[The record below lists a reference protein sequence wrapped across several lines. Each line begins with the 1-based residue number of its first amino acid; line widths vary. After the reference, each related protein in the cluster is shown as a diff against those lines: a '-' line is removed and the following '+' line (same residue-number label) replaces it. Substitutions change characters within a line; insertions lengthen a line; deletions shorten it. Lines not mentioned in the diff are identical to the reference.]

1 MFVTVMLASLLVLVL
16 GADPQ
21 PAAAQRVTA
30 DQLATTPSAVDGFQL
45 LRLGQIAEAEAEFRS
60 VLRDHPRDV
69 DARIGLGIALTRRG
83 AWRAALEILRATER
97 DAGNNADLFAA
108 LARAYRR
115 AGDDRRALEYFTRAK
130 ALAPGDPDIVAGYE
144 AVAFVYGHSMVVE
157 GFGNGGPPGVAT
169 GSGTFTADVRAQP
182 RLHLQAIGRTQSRG
196 GGDTLA
202 GGGIR

>member
-16 GADPQ
+16 GADPL
-21 PAAAQRVTA
+21 PAAAQARA
-30 DQLATTPSAVDGFQL
+30 DQLAVTPSAVDGFQL
-45 LRLGQIAEAEAEFRS
+45 LRLGRITEAEAEFRS

-69 DARIGLGIALTRRG
+69 DARVGLGIALTRRG
-83 AWRAALEILRATER
+83 AWRAALEILRATEP

-144 AVAFVYGHSMVVE
+144 
-157 GFGNGGPPGVAT
+157 
-169 GSGTFTADVRAQP
+169 
-182 RLHLQAIGRTQSRG
+182 
-196 GGDTLA
+196 
-202 GGGIR
+202 

>member
-45 LRLGQIAEAEAEFRS
+45 LRLGRIAEAEAEFRS

-83 AWRAALEILRATER
+83 SWRAALEILRATER
-97 DAGNNADLFAA
+97 DAGHN
-108 LARAYRR
+108 ARAR
-115 AGDDRRALEYFTRAK
+115 AAHRAAEIRARGEDS
-130 ALAPGDPDIVAGYE
+130 AP
-144 AVAFVYGHSMVVE
+144 
-157 GFGNGGPPGVAT
+157 
-169 GSGTFTADVRAQP
+169 
-182 RLHLQAIGRTQSRG
+182 
-196 GGDTLA
+196 
-202 GGGIR
+202 